1 MYLVWLES
9 DLLDQGGL
17 QEYSHRNTELELFR
31 VKKELIDLK
40 LIT

>member
-1 MYLVWLES
+1 MYLVWVES
-9 DLLDQGGL
+9 DLLGQGVL
-17 QEYSHRNTELELFR
+17 QEYSHRSTELELFR